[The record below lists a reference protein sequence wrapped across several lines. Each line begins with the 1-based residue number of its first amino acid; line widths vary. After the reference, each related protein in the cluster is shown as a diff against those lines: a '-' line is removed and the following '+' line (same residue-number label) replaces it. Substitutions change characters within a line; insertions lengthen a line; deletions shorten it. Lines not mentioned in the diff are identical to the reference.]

1 MEYLMSRVLEETV
14 WPMDVIADM
23 TVPQILWLFVD
34 RPTGKGGAHRTV
46 SLAEYKRMK
55 GIK

>member
-1 MEYLMSRVLEETV
+1 MSRVLEETV